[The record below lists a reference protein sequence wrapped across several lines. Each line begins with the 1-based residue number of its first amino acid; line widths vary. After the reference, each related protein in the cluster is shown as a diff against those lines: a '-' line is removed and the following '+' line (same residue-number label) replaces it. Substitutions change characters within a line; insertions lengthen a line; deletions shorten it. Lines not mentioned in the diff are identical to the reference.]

1 MMDDFK
7 TVEGEIVSDDPLLRK
22 QKEGVAEMR
31 TSLLACKDNPAKAV
45 RELTSMRVYH
55 QLTRV
60 VRYIELMDK
69 LEEKLYAS
77 IEASA
82 LKTNNADPTTWM
94 MLLHIQE
101 QLQDNMIKSH
111 KLLEPYLSEGPM
123 TLTDSL
129 AIEVES
135 DQPQLLDRAS
145 RDRVRSAAQK
155 LLLMMDGE
163 SNDN

>member
-1 MMDDFK
+1 MDDFK

-22 QKEGVAEMR
+22 QKEGVAAMR

-69 LEEKLYAS
+69 LEEKLYAA

-82 LKTNNADPTTWM
+82 LKANDADPTTWI
-94 MLLHIQE
+94 MLIHIQE

-111 KLLEPYLSEGPM
+111 KLLEPYLTDGPM
-123 TLTDSL
+123 TLSDTL
-129 AIEVES
+129 AIEVEP

-145 RDRVRSAAQK
+145 RDKVRSAAQK

-163 SNDN
+163 TYDD

>member
-1 MMDDFK
+1 
-7 TVEGEIVSDDPLLRK
+7 
-22 QKEGVAEMR
+22 
-31 TSLLACKDNPAKAV
+31 
-45 RELTSMRVYH
+45 MRVYH

-69 LEEKLYAS
+69 LEEKLYAA

-82 LKTNNADPTTWM
+82 LKANDADPTTWI
-94 MLLHIQE
+94 MLIHIQE

-111 KLLEPYLSEGPM
+111 KLLEPYLTDGPM
-123 TLTDSL
+123 TLSDTL
-129 AIEVES
+129 AIEVEP

-145 RDRVRSAAQK
+145 RDKVRSAAQK

-163 SNDN
+163 TYDD

>member
-1 MMDDFK
+1 MDDFK
-7 TVEGEIVSDDPLLRK
+7 TVEGEIQDNDPLLRK
-22 QKEGVAEMR
+22 QKEGVTAMR

-45 RELTSMRVYH
+45 RELTSLRVYH

-82 LKTNNADPTTWM
+82 LKTNNADPSTWM
-94 MLLHIQE
+94 MLLHIQK

-111 KLLEPYLSEGPM
+111 QLLEPYLADGPM
-123 TLTDSL
+123 TLSDSL
-129 AIEVES
+129 SIEVEAET
-135 DQPQLLDRAS
+135 PQLLDRAS
-145 RDRVRSAAQK
+145 RDKVRNAAQQ

>member
-1 MMDDFK
+1 MDDFK

-22 QKEGVAEMR
+22 QKEGVAAMR
-31 TSLLACKDNPAKAV
+31 TSLLACKDNPGQAV
-45 RELTSMRVYH
+45 RELTSIRVYH

-129 AIEVES
+129 AIEVEA
-135 DQPQLLDRAS
+135 DQPQLLDRTS
-145 RDRVRSAAQK
+145 RDKVRSAAQQ

-163 SNDN
+163 SNDS